1 LFYDYFCECE
11 AIKED
16 VVHGM
21 TEEPEI
27 LCDICGK
34 RMKRIVTGGTMT
46 VFKDQHG
53 YTRGTTFS
61 EQKPTHSV
69 IKGTAV
75 NNDLKKAMA
84 DAGEDGLVKG
94 NMF

>member
-1 LFYDYFCECE
+1 
-11 AIKED
+11 
-16 VVHGM
+16 
-21 TEEPEI
+21 
-27 LCDICGK
+27 
-34 RMKRIVTGGTMT
+34 MT